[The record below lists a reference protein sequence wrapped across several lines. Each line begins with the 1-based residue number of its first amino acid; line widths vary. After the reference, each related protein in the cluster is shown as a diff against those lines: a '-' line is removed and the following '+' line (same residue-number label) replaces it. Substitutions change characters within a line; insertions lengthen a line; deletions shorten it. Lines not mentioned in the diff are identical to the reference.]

1 MVKTVGSWLQS
12 DDSSYQCTITRRT
25 RGSSDHSMQSAPCPT
40 PCQPSALCRAAVL
53 DWSVH
58 HGGGFIA
65 RSLGLKRL
73 TVQLH
78 RLLRCF
84 EDNLDGGPALII
96 DVGAGIHGLSREW
109 VFRVKNLHDDD
120 SDSLW
125 LLGSFGSR
133 ASVHAFEANPAK
145 AAELRAAAAVR
156 PLTSKFTDRFTVHNM
171 GVGAASGTSRV
182 AMCGGANTWSVHG
195 NAGVAS
201 FMKASPSPSASLPT
215 HPPRYPQ

>member
-1 MVKTVGSWLQS
+1 M
-12 DDSSYQCTITRRT
+12 
-25 RGSSDHSMQSAPCPT
+25 
-40 PCQPSALCRAAVL
+40 L

-133 ASVHAFEANPAK
+133 ASVHAFEANAAK
-145 AAELRAAAAVR
+145 AAELRAAAAAR
-156 PLTSKFTDRFTVHNM
+156 PLTSKFTDRFTVHNV
-171 GVGAASGTSRV
+171 GVGAASGTSSV
-182 AMCGGANTWSVHG
+182 ARCGGANTWSVHG